1 MIIGFTERRRTVSE
15 GIVPEG
21 FELAYPVA
29 ALRISESD
37 HSMMFRL
44 LEGSSTATVITKEES
59 EDPDLLHNSDALFGK
74 KREDNGPIEVSLH
87 LPLGSKTLL
96 QNLSTFIRDDINP
109 EDNECYSV
117 QIFAVDVPG
126 VRQLFTCNSEA
137 DATDYF
143 CVHEICI
150 IDDDGKVYH
159 IIISHLTLSTII
171 FYFRAI

>member
-1 MIIGFTERRRTVSE
+1 MVIGFTERRRTVSE
-15 GIVPEG
+15 GIVPAG
-21 FELAYPVA
+21 LTYPVA
-29 ALRISESD
+29 ALRTSERN
-37 HSMMFRL
+37 HPMIFRL
-44 LEGSSTATVITKEES
+44 LEGSSTATVITEEES

-74 KREDNGPIEVSLH
+74 QREKNGPIKVSLN
-87 LPLGSKTLL
+87 LTVGRTTLL
-96 QNLSTFIRDDINP
+96 QNLSTLIRDDINP
-109 EDNECYSV
+109 EDDECYSV